1 MSNFL
6 EELKTTKIISKNDI
20 EKIKKFINIKYKNE
34 DSKRKAYMVS
44 STIHNIIGSKIDF
57 FPKSIHKDLKN
68 AILKNTF
75 LNNKDSIY
83 LWDIFYSYID
93 YVDFKK
99 ENIKILLNWINI
111 NIKNETNEESL
122 VNYFYTNNLLKNH
135 EKNGEIKTS
144 SSSSSSSSSNS
155 NSKDSSTKITDEQPY
170 IKIKKADSI
179 YLQNAHT
186 ESNNNFINI
195 KQNTANITNNKYNTK
210 SITKKF
216 NIDFLYKNNIF
227 KLYNNSITFALTILF
242 ISSIS
247 IYLFSMDTSIKTNS
261 KNIIVYENKNVK
273 TKKNNILDKNKH
285 LPQYVKYK
293 TLNNEKLKKYLYTK
307 NSLLADEPYFSSII
321 SSAEE
326 FDINPLILFAI
337 TGQEQGFVPKN
348 NKSAKKIGNNPFNVF
363 HSWEEYNSDIKD
375 SSRIAGRTVFNLLK
389 TMPKGQDP
397 FKWVNN
403 TYAEDINWWKGVK
416 SLFNEL
422 EKAVK

>member
-1 MSNFL
+1 
-6 EELKTTKIISKNDI
+6 
-20 EKIKKFINIKYKNE
+20 
-34 DSKRKAYMVS
+34 
-44 STIHNIIGSKIDF
+44 
-57 FPKSIHKDLKN
+57 
-68 AILKNTF
+68 
-75 LNNKDSIY
+75 
-83 LWDIFYSYID
+83 
-93 YVDFKK
+93 
-99 ENIKILLNWINI
+99 
-111 NIKNETNEESL
+111 
-122 VNYFYTNNLLKNH
+122 
-135 EKNGEIKTS
+135 
-144 SSSSSSSSSNS
+144 
-155 NSKDSSTKITDEQPY
+155 
-170 IKIKKADSI
+170 
-179 YLQNAHT
+179 
-186 ESNNNFINI
+186 
-195 KQNTANITNNKYNTK
+195 
-210 SITKKF
+210 
-216 NIDFLYKNNIF
+216 F

-247 IYLFSMDTSIKTNS
+247 IYLFNMDTSIKTNS

>member
-1 MSNFL
+1 
-6 EELKTTKIISKNDI
+6 
-20 EKIKKFINIKYKNE
+20 
-34 DSKRKAYMVS
+34 
-44 STIHNIIGSKIDF
+44 
-57 FPKSIHKDLKN
+57 
-68 AILKNTF
+68 
-75 LNNKDSIY
+75 
-83 LWDIFYSYID
+83 
-93 YVDFKK
+93 
-99 ENIKILLNWINI
+99 
-111 NIKNETNEESL
+111 
-122 VNYFYTNNLLKNH
+122 
-135 EKNGEIKTS
+135 S
-144 SSSSSSSSSNS
+144 SSSS
-155 NSKDSSTKITDEQPY
+155 SKDSSTKIADEQPY
-170 IKIKKADSI
+170 IKIKKVDSI

-247 IYLFSMDTSIKTNS
+247 IYLFNMDTSIKTNS

-337 TGQEQGFVPKN
+337 TGQEQGFVPKS